1 MGQRTRKTLF
11 FEPRTNKNMKM
22 TVEIKRHGFEL
33 LNEQGEIVMTSEP
46 ANKGKLHRWLSNN
59 GFKPSAKTADLWEK

>member
-1 MGQRTRKTLF
+1 
-11 FEPRTNKNMKM
+11 MKM

-59 GFKPSAKTADLWEK
+59 GYKPSATVADQWEK

>member
-1 MGQRTRKTLF
+1 MNQTKQH
-11 FEPRTNKNMKM
+11 NMKM

-59 GFKPSAKTADLWEK
+59 GYKPSATVADQWEK

>member
-1 MGQRTRKTLF
+1 
-11 FEPRTNKNMKM
+11 MKM

-46 ANKGKLHRWLSNN
+46 ANKGKLHRWLNNN
-59 GFKPSAKTADLWEK
+59 GYKPSATVADQWEK